1 MQQTIGNKIEAWAI
15 QALRAAATLP
25 FDLQVEAF
33 NSSAETATERI
44 VVKAEIGEKML
55 EGQKPYAAQ
64 LDVSFHTVN
73 RDADEANDVFA
84 KAEASLVAP
93 ASSAYVTANFT
104 WLLVMTE
111 AARTTMETRGNF
123 RVFTR
128 TIPLQV
134 ASI

>member
-1 MQQTIGNKIEAWAI
+1 
-15 QALRAAATLP
+15 
-25 FDLQVEAF
+25 
-33 NSSAETATERI
+33 
-44 VVKAEIGEKML
+44 
-55 EGQKPYAAQ
+55 
-64 LDVSFHTVN
+64 VSFHTVN

-84 KAEASLVAP
+84 KAEASLVSP
-93 ASSAYVTANFT
+93 ATSAYVTANFT

-134 ASI
+134 ASV

>member
-1 MQQTIGNKIEAWAI
+1 MQLTIGNKVEAWAI

-25 FDLQVEAF
+25 FDLQIEQF
-33 NSSAETATERI
+33 NSSAQTRTERL
-44 VVKAEIGEKML
+44 VVKCEVGERMV

-73 RDADEANDVFA
+73 RSAEESNDVFA
-84 KAEASLVAP
+84 KVEAVLTVP
-93 ASSAYVTANFT
+93 TSAFVNANFT
-104 WLLVMTE
+104 WLLIMTE
-111 AARTTMETRGNF
+111 SAKTALETRGNF

-134 ASI
+134 SVV